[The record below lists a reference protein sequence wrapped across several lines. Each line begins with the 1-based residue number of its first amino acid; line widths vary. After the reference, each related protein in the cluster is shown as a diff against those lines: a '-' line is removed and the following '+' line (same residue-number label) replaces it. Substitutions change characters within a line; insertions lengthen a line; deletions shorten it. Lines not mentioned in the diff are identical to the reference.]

1 VLRRN
6 RSDRQPA
13 GRTDDQFS
21 TLENPMAKNRFEQ
34 VDTPQPD
41 AITLSLTSRDGK
53 PFGTIT
59 CPSEVSGGR
68 LQQDVT
74 SDEMDDVQAF
84 RSAIRLANEIKAP
97 IVVMDPQGMWNP
109 DWGDLYRDDQD

>member
-1 VLRRN
+1 
-6 RSDRQPA
+6 
-13 GRTDDQFS
+13 
-21 TLENPMAKNRFEQ
+21 MAQNRFEQ

-53 PFGTIT
+53 AFGTIT
-59 CPSEVSGGR
+59 CPSGVSGGR

-97 IVVMDPQGMWNP
+97 IVVMDPQGMWKP
-109 DWGDLYRDDQD
+109 DWGDLYRDDQN

>member
-1 VLRRN
+1 
-6 RSDRQPA
+6 
-13 GRTDDQFS
+13 
-21 TLENPMAKNRFEQ
+21 MAKNRFEQ

-41 AITLSLTSRDGK
+41 AITLSLTLRDGK
-53 PFGTIT
+53 AFGTIT
-59 CPSEVSGGR
+59 CPSGVSGGR

-97 IVVMDPQGMWNP
+97 IVVMDPQGLWKP
-109 DWGDLYRDDQD
+109 DWGDLYREDQD